1 MKHIFSSMG
10 LPTKFSTNYFLW
22 KFGVFMHYLFIIS
35 INFSVISTV
44 TLMLQTLVLLGIG
57 GRFKFLTS
65 LN

>member
-1 MKHIFSSMG
+1 
-10 LPTKFSTNYFLW
+10 
-22 KFGVFMHYLFIIS
+22 MHYLFIIS